1 MERCEQQLYYAIIT
15 SSLILFQT
23 QTNVYGLLLPSKSD
37 SSSYESKP
45 HPQRSRDDHVTTD
58 DITTV
63 TSEPTVRGSGNELAT
78 EAPVQLQRE
87 HKSQSSG
94 EVEVRRGRRE
104 GERGRRE
111 EGRRN
116 RQSVVVEG
124 DMEEN
129 GSEIQVR
136 KFFSPTPSLSF
147 VLCHRCSHGSQSP
160 KVEGQRSSWWN
171 LVEYQILFVSL
182 TK

>member
-1 MERCEQQLYYAIIT
+1 MERCEQRFYDVIIT
-15 SSLILFQT
+15 SSLIIFQA

-37 SSSYESKP
+37 SSSSESKP
-45 HPQRSRDDHVTTD
+45 HPQKSRDDHVTTD

-63 TSEPTVRGSGNELAT
+63 TSEPTVASGGNELAT
-78 EAPVQLQRE
+78 GAPVQLRRE

-94 EVEVRRGRRE
+94 EVVERRGRRE

-124 DMEEN
+124 NMEEN

-136 KFFSPTPSLSF
+136 KIYFLYLHLSI
-147 VLCHRCSHGSQSP
+147 VP
-160 KVEGQRSSWWN
+160 
-171 LVEYQILFVSL
+171 IL
-182 TK
+182 

>member
-15 SSLILFQT
+15 SSLIIFQAR
-23 QTNVYGLLLPSKSD
+23 TNVYGLLLPSKSD
-37 SSSYESKP
+37 SSSSESKP
-45 HPQRSRDDHVTTD
+45 YPQRSRDDHVTTD

-63 TSEPTVRGSGNELAT
+63 TSEPTVAGGGNELAT
-78 EAPVQLQRE
+78 AAPVQLRRE

-94 EVEVRRGRRE
+94 EVVERRGRRE

-124 DMEEN
+124 DVEEN
-129 GSEIQVR
+129 GSKIQVR
-136 KFFSPTPSLSF
+136 KISFLQLHLSLLSYVIG
-147 VLCHRCSHGSQSP
+147 VLTEVRVQRWKVRGHGGGIWSSVKSCSS
-160 KVEGQRSSWWN
+160 V
-171 LVEYQILFVSL
+171 
-182 TK
+182 